1 MPTCQADE
9 SITRIQVG
17 DFAFPLGVYPV
28 EEMQP
33 KRGYLVEFEAADGDN
48 DGGDW
53 EEWPDR
59 YVYDI
64 VVSAER
70 IEPLWRQ
77 LVRLLPP
84 RVYPILD
91 FMGRDAFRE
100 IDPYISYELVGLD
113 RVTDALRRFRDF
125 FFEDGLVGFG
135 AACDDPFVYIFVDE
149 HKILTVR
156 IGTDRREKVEAL
168 LEAFGIPEV
177 EEPRGADS
185 AAHEHR
191 GILSTPQ
198 QRPDLLNQ
206 DEILEIV
213 REDWK
218 LVLNVDPETNLD
230 DEARELGETAWRCVV
245 RVACEQ
251 YPDARYA
258 EVLAM
263 GSSLLEIEDTVGAA
277 GASLIVDDPG
287 EWTEAIVVSADRL
300 TAEQLAEL
308 ISKPIPGRHLEQQT
322 AAFPPASVA
331 DPKVIRAG
339 WFGPIDAPPPDPA
352 EPAS

>member
-9 SITRIQVG
+9 SIARVRVG
-17 DFAFPLGVYPV
+17 DFAFPLGAYPV
-28 EEMQP
+28 EEMEP
-33 KRGYLVEFEAADGDN
+33 KRGYLVEFEPADGDN
-48 DGGDW
+48 DAGDW

-91 FMGRDAFRE
+91 YMGRDAYRE
-100 IDPYISYELVGLD
+100 VDPYISYELVGLD

-156 IGTDRREKVEAL
+156 VATDRREKVEAL
-168 LEAFGIPEV
+168 LEAFGVPEV
-177 EEPRGADS
+177 EEPLGADS

-191 GILSTPQ
+191 GILSTPPN
-198 QRPDLLNQ
+198 RPDLLNQ
-206 DEILEIV
+206 DEVLEIV

-218 LVLNVDPETNLD
+218 LVLNIDPETNLD
-230 DEARELGETAWRCVV
+230 DEGRELGETAWRCVV
-245 RVACEQ
+245 RVACERH
-251 YPDARYA
+251 PDARYA

-263 GSSLLEIEDTVGAA
+263 GSSLLEIEDTVGGA
-277 GASLIVDDPG
+277 GAGLIEGDPG
-287 EWTEAIVVSADRL
+287 EWTEAVVVTADRV
-300 TAEQLAEL
+300 TTEQLAEL
-308 ISKPIPGRHLEQQT
+308 MSKPIPGRELDPKT
-322 AAFPPASVA
+322 GDASATNAA
-331 DPKVIRAG
+331 DPKVLRAG
-339 WFGPIDAPPPDPA
+339 WFGPV
-352 EPAS
+352 EPSKAGPGEARS